1 MKKIIDSIKE
11 DLKDSIK
18 KQDNV
23 KKSVYRFIL
32 SAIHNEEI
40 KLGKELGEDQVL
52 KLLIKQA
59 QQRKDSIEAFE
70 KANRDDLVQKES
82 QELEIISQ
90 FLPEQVSEEKIK
102 ELAAKAISDTNAQSV
117 KDLGK
122 VMPLLM
128 KQLGGKAEGKIV
140 NKIVMELLNYI

>member
-32 SAIHNEEI
+32 SAIHNEEL
-40 KLGKELGEDQVL
+40 KLGKELGEDEVL

-140 NKIVMELLNYI
+140 NKIVMELLN

>member
-140 NKIVMELLNYI
+140 NKIVMELLN

>member
-40 KLGKELGEDQVL
+40 KLGKELGEDEVL

-140 NKIVMELLNYI
+140 NKIVMELLN

>member
-40 KLGKELGEDQVL
+40 KLGKELGEDEVL

-140 NKIVMELLNYI
+140 TKIVMELLN

>member
-1 MKKIIDSIKE
+1 MSE
-11 DLKDSIK
+11 D
-18 KQDNV
+18 
-23 KKSVYRFIL
+23 
-32 SAIHNEEI
+32 E
-40 KLGKELGEDQVL
+40 VL

-82 QELEIISQ
+82 KELEIISQ
-90 FLPEQVSEEKIK
+90 FLPEQISEDKIK
-102 ELAAKAISDTNAQSV
+102 ELATQAINDSNAQSV

-128 KQLGGKAEGKIV
+128 KQLGGKADGKTV
-140 NKIVMELLNYI
+140 NKIVMELLN

>member
-40 KLGKELGEDQVL
+40 KLGKELGEDEVL

-59 QQRKDSIEAFE
+59 QQRKDSIEAFQ

-140 NKIVMELLNYI
+140 NKIVMELLN

>member
-11 DLKDSIK
+11 DLKNSIK
-18 KQDNV
+18 KQDNI

-40 KLGKELGEDQVL
+40 KLGKELSEDEVL

-82 QELEIISQ
+82 KELEIISQ
-90 FLPEQVSEEKIK
+90 FLPEQISEDKIK
-102 ELAAKAISDTNAQSV
+102 ELAAQAINDSNAQSV

-128 KQLGGKAEGKIV
+128 KQLGGKADGKTV
-140 NKIVMELLNYI
+140 NKIVMELLN

>member
-11 DLKDSIK
+11 DLKNSIK
-18 KQDNV
+18 KQDNI

-40 KLGKELGEDQVL
+40 KLGKELSEDGVL

-82 QELEIISQ
+82 KELEIISQ
-90 FLPEQVSEEKIK
+90 FLPEQISEDKIK
-102 ELAAKAISDTNAQSV
+102 ELAAQAINDSNAQSV

-128 KQLGGKAEGKIV
+128 KQLGGKADGKTV
-140 NKIVMELLNYI
+140 NKIVMELLN

>member
-1 MKKIIDSIKE
+1 M
-11 DLKDSIK
+11 
-18 KQDNV
+18 
-23 KKSVYRFIL
+23 
-32 SAIHNEEI
+32 
-40 KLGKELGEDQVL
+40 GKELGEDEVL

-128 KQLGGKAEGKIV
+128 KQLGGKAE
-140 NKIVMELLNYI
+140 

>member
-40 KLGKELGEDQVL
+40 KLGKELGEDEVL

-82 QELEIISQ
+82 KELEIISQ
-90 FLPEQVSEEKIK
+90 FLPEQISEDKIK
-102 ELAAKAISDTNAQSV
+102 ELATQAINDSNAQSV

-128 KQLGGKAEGKIV
+128 KQLGGKADGKTV
-140 NKIVMELLNYI
+140 NKIVMELLN

>member
-11 DLKDSIK
+11 ELKDSIK

-40 KLGKELGEDQVL
+40 KLGKELGEDEVL

-140 NKIVMELLNYI
+140 NKIVMELLNSL

>member
-40 KLGKELGEDQVL
+40 KLGKELDEDEVL

-140 NKIVMELLNYI
+140 NKIVMELLN

>member
-11 DLKDSIK
+11 DLKNSIK
-18 KQDNV
+18 KQDNI

-40 KLGKELGEDQVL
+40 KLGKELSEDEVL

-82 QELEIISQ
+82 KELEIISQ
-90 FLPEQVSEEKIK
+90 FLPEQISEDKIK
-102 ELAAKAISDTNAQSV
+102 EVAAQAINDSNAQSV

-128 KQLGGKAEGKIV
+128 KQLGGKADGKTV
-140 NKIVMELLNYI
+140 NKIVMELLN

>member
-1 MKKIIDSIKE
+1 M
-11 DLKDSIK
+11 
-18 KQDNV
+18 
-23 KKSVYRFIL
+23 
-32 SAIHNEEI
+32 
-40 KLGKELGEDQVL
+40 GKELGEDEVL

-140 NKIVMELLNYI
+140 NKIVMVLLN

>member
-1 MKKIIDSIKE
+1 M
-11 DLKDSIK
+11 
-18 KQDNV
+18 
-23 KKSVYRFIL
+23 
-32 SAIHNEEI
+32 
-40 KLGKELGEDQVL
+40 GKELGEDEVL

-140 NKIVMELLNYI
+140 NKIVMELLN

>member
-40 KLGKELGEDQVL
+40 NLGKELGEDEVL

-140 NKIVMELLNYI
+140 NKIVMELLN

>member
-40 KLGKELGEDQVL
+40 KLGKELGEDEVL

-90 FLPEQVSEEKIK
+90 CIITADNLMEKVG
-102 ELAAKAISDTNAQSV
+102 ELSN
-117 KDLGK
+117 
-122 VMPLLM
+122 
-128 KQLGGKAEGKIV
+128 IV
-140 NKIVMELLNYI
+140 D

>member
-40 KLGKELGEDQVL
+40 KLGKELGEDEVL

-102 ELAAKAISDTNAQSV
+102 ELATKAISDTNAQSV

-140 NKIVMELLNYI
+140 NKIVMELLN

>member
-11 DLKDSIK
+11 DLKNSIK
-18 KQDNV
+18 KQDNI

-40 KLGKELGEDQVL
+40 KLGKELSEDEVL

-82 QELEIISQ
+82 KELEIISQ
-90 FLPEQVSEEKIK
+90 FLPEQISEDKIK
-102 ELAAKAISDTNAQSV
+102 ELATQAINDSNAQSV

-128 KQLGGKAEGKIV
+128 KQLGGKADGKTV
-140 NKIVMELLNYI
+140 NKIVMELLN